1 VSGTCAYAWAGALTK
16 GGIMTYG
23 PTFFEMGAADTA
35 PLLRRPVPL
44 AHVVYLDGT
53 NVEAVDHAVPSGQG

>member
-1 VSGTCAYAWAGALTK
+1 
-16 GGIMTYG
+16 MTDG

>member
-1 VSGTCAYAWAGALTK
+1 
-16 GGIMTYG
+16 MTDG
-23 PTFFEMGAADTA
+23 PTFFERDAADTA

>member
-1 VSGTCAYAWAGALTK
+1 
-16 GGIMTYG
+16 MTDG

-35 PLLRRPVPL
+35 PILRRHVPL
-44 AHVVYLDGT
+44 AHGVYLDGT